1 VHPSRMRR
9 GIGGRL
15 VEAVLDHA
23 RAAGAPAVTLTTFRD
38 VPWNAPWYERH
49 GFVVW
54 PERAWGP
61 ELRALVRRERELG
74 IEVAPRVVM
83 AVAVGSP
90 GGGAVGSGGSWGGA
104 EAGGSRAA
112 ACDRLYEVGGHLVD
126 LDVAALGGAPQD
138 VEGGRGGALAA
149 GHDDAER
156 LVDDRPSVERLAE
169 LGDDLVEAGCVEHGL
184 EEHRGLAGGDG
195 GGRAGLGQEAAGA
208 LRAEV
213 AGG

>member
-1 VHPSRMRR
+1 MVRWADERELPGLVAVELAADGLFEQAGITFPPGTTMIEDVRDPSSVLVEGDPPAGFALISAVDGNVHLEQLAVHPSRMRR

-74 IEVAPRVVM
+74 IDVAPRVVM
-83 AVAVGSP
+83 AAELGSP
-90 GGGAVGSGGSWGGA
+90 GRGAVGSGGA
-104 EAGGSRAA
+104 EAGG
-112 ACDRLYEVGGHLVD
+112 
-126 LDVAALGGAPQD
+126 
-138 VEGGRGGALAA
+138 
-149 GHDDAER
+149 
-156 LVDDRPSVERLAE
+156 
-169 LGDDLVEAGCVEHGL
+169 
-184 EEHRGLAGGDG
+184 
-195 GGRAGLGQEAAGA
+195 
-208 LRAEV
+208 
-213 AGG
+213 